1 VEVSTRPAARFWALK
16 LAILNCAIELMIR
29 RRPILTEVFR
39 QWRKIDRRNS
49 MALILIGYWVL
60 NALGHSRR
68 FQRCLDSG
76 RINCVDFVNPAK

>member
-1 VEVSTRPAARFWALK
+1 MAQDRPEEFTRLYPLKRVEATDELEGRGFANVVVLLAAL
-16 LAILNCAIELMIR
+16 
-29 RRPILTEVFR
+29 
-39 QWRKIDRRNS
+39 
-49 MALILIGYWVL
+49 ALILISYWVI

>member
-1 VEVSTRPAARFWALK
+1 MAQDRPEEFDRLYPPKRAEARDDSERRELANVVVLLAA
-16 LAILNCAIELMIR
+16 
-29 RRPILTEVFR
+29 
-39 QWRKIDRRNS
+39 
-49 MALILIGYWVL
+49 MALILIGYWVF

>member
-1 VEVSTRPAARFWALK
+1 MAQDRPEEFKFIASTRRSAAEATDDF
-16 LAILNCAIELMIR
+16 ER
-29 RRPILTEVFR
+29 RRFANVAALLAVL
-39 QWRKIDRRNS
+39 
-49 MALILIGYWVL
+49 ALILLGYWVI

>member
-1 VEVSTRPAARFWALK
+1 MAQDRPEEFDRLYPQKRVEV
-16 LAILNCAIELMIR
+16 
-29 RRPILTEVFR
+29 TEDF
-39 QWRKIDRRNS
+39 DRRGFANVVVLLAAV
-49 MALILIGYWVL
+49 ALILIGYWVF

>member
-1 VEVSTRPAARFWALK
+1 MAQDQPEEFDRPYPPERAEASDDFERRGFANVVVLLAA
-16 LAILNCAIELMIR
+16 
-29 RRPILTEVFR
+29 V
-39 QWRKIDRRNS
+39 
-49 MALILIGYWVL
+49 ALILIGYWVF

>member
-1 VEVSTRPAARFWALK
+1 MAQDRPEEFNPLYPRKRAEATDDLERRGSANVVVLLAA
-16 LAILNCAIELMIR
+16 
-29 RRPILTEVFR
+29 V
-39 QWRKIDRRNS
+39 
-49 MALILIGYWVL
+49 ALILIGYWVF

>member
-1 VEVSTRPAARFWALK
+1 MAQDRPEEFDRLYPPKGAEARDDFERRGFANIVVLLAAA
-16 LAILNCAIELMIR
+16 
-29 RRPILTEVFR
+29 
-39 QWRKIDRRNS
+39 
-49 MALILIGYWVL
+49 ALILLGYWVI

>member
-1 VEVSTRPAARFWALK
+1 MAEDRPEEFDRLYRRERAEDTDDF
-16 LAILNCAIELMIR
+16 ER
-29 RRPILTEVFR
+29 RRFANVVVLLAVL
-39 QWRKIDRRNS
+39 
-49 MALILIGYWVL
+49 ALILIGYWVF